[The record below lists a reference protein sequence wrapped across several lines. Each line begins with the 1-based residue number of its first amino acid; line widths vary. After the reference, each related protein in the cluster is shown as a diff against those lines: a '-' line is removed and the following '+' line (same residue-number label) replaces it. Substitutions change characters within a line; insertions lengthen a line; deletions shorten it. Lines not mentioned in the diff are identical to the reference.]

1 MRRLPVFFVLDCS
14 ESMVGDNLEKMKHG
28 IQKIVTDLRRNP
40 HALETV
46 YISIIAFAG
55 QVKTIVPLIDLI
67 SFYPP
72 LLPIGGGTSLGGAL
86 SELRRQI
93 DLHVRKTTHEQKGDW
108 QPIVYLLTDGKPT
121 DDVASEI
128 TIWKEQYTKKA
139 NLIAISLGQ
148 SADIEVL
155 HELTDQVLLFNDQNA
170 DDFNQFMKW
179 ITASVSAHSQSIHN
193 DEQLLNEY
201 SNVIS
206 LAKAR
211 ANRSYDDSCVVLVG
225 RCSNSRKPYLM
236 KYESI
241 DNLIAI
247 NSSQAPQYQ
256 LSGCYPVDEEYFAWS
271 DGQSAALQVNTHQ
284 LIGTPSCPHCGNGSA
299 FAMCDCGHLLC
310 LDRTGE
316 VTCPWC
322 QQYLRFNM
330 EGQGSDF
337 DVTRG
342 KG

>member
-14 ESMVGDNLEKMKHG
+14 ESMAGDNLEKMKRG

-55 QVKTIVPLIDLI
+55 KVKTIVPMIDLI
-67 SFYPP
+67 SFYSPS
-72 LLPIGGGTSLGGAL
+72 LPIGGGTSLGAAL
-86 SELRRQI
+86 AELRAQI
-93 DLHVRKTTHEQKGDW
+93 DLNVRKTSYEHKGDW
-108 QPIVYLLTDGKPT
+108 KPIVYLLTDGKPT

-128 TIWKEQYTKKA
+128 KIWKEQYATKA
-139 NLIAISLGQ
+139 SLIAISLGQ
-148 SADIEVL
+148 SADIEIL

-179 ITASVSAHSQSIHN
+179 ITASVSAHSQSINN
-193 DEQLLNEY
+193 DDQLLAEY

-206 LAKAR
+206 LAKAQAR
-211 ANRSYDDSCVVLVG
+211 RSYDDSCVVLVG
-225 RCSNSRKPYLM
+225 RCSNSRRPYLM
-236 KYESI
+236 KYERI
-241 DNLIAI
+241 DNLVFMDA
-247 NSSQAPQYQ
+247 SQESQYQ

-271 DGQSAALQVNTHQ
+271 DEQSAQLQVNTNR
-284 LIGTPSCPHCGNGSA
+284 LIDTPSCPHCGNGSA
-299 FAMCDCGHLLC
+299 FAMCNCGNLLC

-316 VTCPWC
+316 VECPWC

-330 EGQGSDF
+330 DGQGGDF

>member
-28 IQKIVTDLRRNP
+28 IQKIVADLRRNP

-55 QVKTIVPLIDLI
+55 KVKTIVPMIDLI
-67 SFYPP
+67 SFYAPS
-72 LLPIGGGTSLGGAL
+72 LPIGGGTSLGGAL
-86 SELRRQI
+86 AELRTKI
-93 DLHVRKTTHEQKGDW
+93 DLNVRKTTHDQKGDW
-108 QPIVYLLTDGKPT
+108 KPIVYLLTDGKPT

-128 TIWKEQYTKKA
+128 KIWKEQYAKKA
-139 NLIAISLGQ
+139 KLIAISLGQ
-148 SADIEVL
+148 AANVEIL
-155 HELTDQVLLFNDQNA
+155 HELTDQVLLFNDENA
-170 DDFNQFMKW
+170 DDFNQLMQW

-193 DEQLLNEY
+193 DDQLLNEY

-206 LAKAR
+206 LAKAQ

-225 RCSNSRKPYLM
+225 RCANSSRPYLM
-236 KYESI
+236 KYEKV
-241 DNLIAI
+241 DNLVFMD
-247 NSSQAPQYQ
+247 SSREAQYQ
-256 LSGCYPVDEEYFAWS
+256 LVGCHSVDEEYFAWS
-271 DGQSAALQVNTHQ
+271 DGQSTTLQVNTNQ

-299 FAMCDCGHLLC
+299 FAMCSCGHLLC
-310 LDRTGE
+310 LDSSGE
-316 VTCPWC
+316 ATCPWC
-322 QQYLRFNM
+322 QQCLRFNM
-330 EGQGSDF
+330 DGAGSDF